1 MCSTTIH
8 NVYLSCRTMSQ
19 YKATYPA
26 NTPPSAGMAPVGLG
40 AGARVIARDSKG
52 YWYRAQTP
60 GERREP
66 SEQFRVR
73 FTGFTDK
80 DAERVEPLRI
90 NKKFTKALIVQ
101 LKAYT

>member
-1 MCSTTIH
+1 
-8 NVYLSCRTMSQ
+8 
-19 YKATYPA
+19 
-26 NTPPSAGMAPVGLG
+26 MAPVGLG

-52 YWYRAQTP
+52 YWHRSQTP

-80 DAERVEPLRI
+80 DAERVEPSRI
-90 NKKFTKALIVQ
+90 NKKFTKSLIVQ

>member
-1 MCSTTIH
+1 M
-8 NVYLSCRTMSQ
+8 RP
-19 YKATYPA
+19 YPPYSDSPA
-26 NTPPSAGMAPVGLG
+26 LAWPLVGLG
-40 AGARVIARDSKG
+40 ACAKVIARDSKG

>member
-1 MCSTTIH
+1 
-8 NVYLSCRTMSQ
+8 
-19 YKATYPA
+19 
-26 NTPPSAGMAPVGLG
+26 MAPVGLG

-80 DAERVEPLRI
+80 DAERVEPSRI

>member
-1 MCSTTIH
+1 
-8 NVYLSCRTMSQ
+8 
-19 YKATYPA
+19 
-26 NTPPSAGMAPVGLG
+26 MAPVGLG

-52 YWYRAQTP
+52 YWYRAQTLD
-60 GERREP
+60 ERREP

-80 DAERVEPLRI
+80 DAERVEPSRI
-90 NKKFTKALIVQ
+90 NKKFTNSLIVQ

>member
-1 MCSTTIH
+1 MSTH
-8 NVYLSCRTMSQ
+8 
-19 YKATYPA
+19 A
-26 NTPPSAGMAPVGLG
+26 SAGMAPVGLG
-40 AGARVIARDSKG
+40 AGARAIARDSKG

-80 DAERVEPLRI
+80 DAERVEPSRI
-90 NKKFTKALIVQ
+90 NKKFTKTLIVQ

>member
-1 MCSTTIH
+1 MVTVMQAS
-8 NVYLSCRTMSQ
+8 SS
-19 YKATYPA
+19 
-26 NTPPSAGMAPVGLG
+26 TPPSAGMAPVCRPWRW
-40 AGARVIARDSKG
+40 GARVIARDSKG

-80 DAERVEPLRI
+80 DAERVEPSRI
-90 NKKFTKALIVQ
+90 DKKFTKTLIVQ

>member
-1 MCSTTIH
+1 
-8 NVYLSCRTMSQ
+8 
-19 YKATYPA
+19 
-26 NTPPSAGMAPVGLG
+26 MAPVGLG